1 MRLTLVIGVFLV
13 LFGGGAL
20 YATRNAFF
28 MFALGHLTHHP
39 PADAE
44 AAASA
49 FAQLGAAHSDSPGL
63 TLRDVA
69 EARLAC
75 IGAETGGAA
84 REGFLRANLVML
96 GAGAHSLSR
105 MIPPEARKLVELR
118 PDLAFA
124 AGRGEASAAA
134 NGGEAADIL
143 AQLADPAAP
152 IHLGLG
158 LSDGFAALEL
168 RQMLAALAEHGDA
181 YDSCVALA
189 ARN

>member
-49 FAQLGAAHSDSPGL
+49 FAKLGAAHSDSPGL

-75 IGAETGGAA
+75 IGAETGDAA

-124 AGRGEASAAA
+124 AESGAAGPA
-134 NGGEAADIL
+134 RGGEAADIL
-143 AQLADPAAP
+143 SRLADPEAP
-152 IHLGLG
+152 IHRGLG
-158 LSDGFAALEL
+158 LSEGFAALEL
-168 RQMLAALAEHGDA
+168 RQLLAALAEQGDA
-181 YDSCVALA
+181 YDSCVVLA
-189 ARN
+189 GRN

>member
-1 MRLTLVIGVFLV
+1 MRLSLVIGVFLV
-13 LFGGGAL
+13 LIGGGAL

-39 PADAE
+39 PHDAE

-49 FAQLGAAHSDSPGL
+49 FAHLGAAYSDAPGL
-63 TLRDVA
+63 TLGEVA

-75 IGAETGGAA
+75 IGAETGAA
-84 REGFLRANLVML
+84 AKEGFLRANLVML

-105 MIPPEARKLVELR
+105 VIPPEARKLVELR

-124 AGRGEASAAA
+124 TWAGETGTERGGDAT
-134 NGGEAADIL
+134 DIL
-143 AQLADPAAP
+143 SRLADPEAP

-158 LSDGFAALEL
+158 LSEGFAALEL
-168 RQMLAALAEHGDA
+168 RQLLAALAEHGDA
-181 YDSCVALA
+181 YDSCVVLA
-189 ARN
+189 GRG